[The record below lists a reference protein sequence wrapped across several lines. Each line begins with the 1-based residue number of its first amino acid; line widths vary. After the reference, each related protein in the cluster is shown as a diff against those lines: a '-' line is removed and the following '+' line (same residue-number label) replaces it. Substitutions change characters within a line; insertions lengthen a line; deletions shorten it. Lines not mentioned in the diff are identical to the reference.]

1 MKRARSVMKATR
13 RNNAEMP
20 IDLSRRRNWFDG
32 EDDTT
37 DKEKTTQGKGTDAD
51 TGASN
56 TGGET
61 SPFLKI
67 TQKDL
72 EGMLSDRGGQ
82 SKKNAYSDLAKSLEI
97 GDVNELNEIV
107 KAHKQAKEKESA
119 AEEANKTELQKS
131 ADLLAASTTVQATQ
145 AQAISNLLIE
155 NAVMKRA
162 PAKEIAPALFRDLLT
177 LLDKS
182 SIEIT
187 DGVVDEKTVDA
198 AIDATLEGRDYLK
211 VQASN
216 GQGYGSPNRK
226 SPPKTKTPDQQQP
239 IKQGHMKW

>member
-1 MKRARSVMKATR
+1 MENARHVVKATR

-20 IDLSRRRNWFDG
+20 IELSRRRNWFDADG
-32 EDDTT
+32 DTT
-37 DKEKTTQGKGTDAD
+37 KTTEQTKPETATDAD

-107 KAHKQAKEKESA
+107 KAHKQAEDEKAA
-119 AEEANKTELQKS
+119 AEYQAARQRTMD
-131 ADLLAASTTVQATQ
+131 ALL
-145 AQAISNLLIE
+145 
-155 NAVMKRA
+155 
-162 PAKEIAPALFRDLLT
+162 
-177 LLDKS
+177 
-182 SIEIT
+182 
-187 DGVVDEKTVDA
+187 
-198 AIDATLEGRDYLK
+198 
-211 VQASN
+211 
-216 GQGYGSPNRK
+216 
-226 SPPKTKTPDQQQP
+226 
-239 IKQGHMKW
+239 